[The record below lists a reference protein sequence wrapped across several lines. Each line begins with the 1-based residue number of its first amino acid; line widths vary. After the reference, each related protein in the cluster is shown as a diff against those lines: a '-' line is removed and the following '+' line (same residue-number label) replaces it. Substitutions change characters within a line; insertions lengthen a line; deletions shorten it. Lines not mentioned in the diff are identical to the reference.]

1 MNRKQ
6 TVPAILAVIWS
17 VIIAWQVVEHTRFKE
32 HARMALLN
40 RARDITNSLATVI
53 RSQRRFGG
61 IVSKNRLESA
71 MEDLIHMDELRSIA
85 LLNSFG
91 EVVTS
96 IGESMGSDLN
106 KLPESGELWEE
117 KTVTFLNLVDLGVDQ
132 QEYDS
137 EEPRT
142 LILTFPE
149 PGPPGEGGPPPPP
162 PERFRRDVKS
172 GTDQISEEIFNL
184 LGKFREEINSSTD
197 HIRNAIDGFVRI
209 LRFEREIPS
218 GTDSIRSASG
228 QIAGNASRN
237 PPGDERDQRR
247 GDRGRGRRSP
257 RFDRP
262 FWMDQDQYQSL
273 LEKQGLH
280 GFIMVLST
288 HEYNTSLDKDI
299 WMRSII
305 GAFSLLAM
313 FGIWLAWQ
321 NLIKSSE
328 LQLRLV
334 RASEMN
340 AHLREMNVAAAG
352 LAHETRN
359 PLNIVRGY
367 AQMISKQGDAS
378 TDIRTRSMKII
389 EEVDLITAQF
399 NEFIDYSKPREPK
412 RAPVVLNSVIR
423 DVERALRSDLE
434 DKEIDFQLSGPELTI
449 HADESL
455 LRQIIFNLLINSIQ
469 AVDQAGKIEIILK
482 RSSAL
487 EACLEIQDNGPGV
500 PKENQ
505 DKIFQPYFTTNEKGT
520 GLGLAMVRQI
530 VMSHGWSIDYM
541 DAPRQGATF
550 LISGMKTTPA
560 ASEQK

>member
-6 TVPAILAVIWS
+6 TVPVILALIWI
-17 VIIAWQVVEHTRFKE
+17 VIIAWQVVEHNRFKE

-96 IGESMGSDLN
+96 IGETMNADIN

-117 KTVTFLNLVDLGVDQ
+117 ESVTFLNLVDLGVDQ
-132 QEYDS
+132 QEYDR

-149 PGPPGEGGPPPPP
+149 PPSPPGEGVGPPPP
-162 PERFRRDVKS
+162 PERFRRDVQS
-172 GTDQISEEIFNL
+172 GTDPISNEIYNL
-184 LGKFREEINSSTD
+184 LEEKYREEINSSTD
-197 HIRNAIDGFVRI
+197 YIRNAVNGFVHI
-209 LRFEREIPS
+209 LRFEHEIPS
-218 GTDSIRSASG
+218 GTAPIRDASG
-228 QIAGNASRN
+228 GIAETAGNDPRF
-237 PPGDERDQRR
+237 GDRDYGRGR
-247 GDRGRGRRSP
+247 GDRGRGRFP

-262 FWMDQDQYQSL
+262 FWMDQEHYQSL

-280 GFIMVLST
+280 GFILVLST
-288 HEYNTSLDKDI
+288 HEFNTSLSKDI

-313 FGIWLAWQ
+313 LGIWIAWR
-321 NLIKSSE
+321 NLIKSSH

-340 AHLREMNVAAAG
+340 AHLREMNIAAAG

-367 AQMISKQGDAS
+367 AQMISKQDDAS
-378 TDIRTRSMKII
+378 HDIRNRSLKIV
-389 EEVDLITAQF
+389 EEVDRITAQF
-399 NEFIDYSKPREPK
+399 NEFIDYSKPREP
-412 RAPVVLNSVIR
+412 
-423 DVERALRSDLE
+423 
-434 DKEIDFQLSGPELTI
+434 
-449 HADESL
+449 
-455 LRQIIFNLLINSIQ
+455 
-469 AVDQAGKIEIILK
+469 
-482 RSSAL
+482 
-487 EACLEIQDNGPGV
+487 
-500 PKENQ
+500 
-505 DKIFQPYFTTNEKGT
+505 
-520 GLGLAMVRQI
+520 
-530 VMSHGWSIDYM
+530 
-541 DAPRQGATF
+541 
-550 LISGMKTTPA
+550 
-560 ASEQK
+560 